1 MKKDIPADETCAA
14 VASGMLD
21 KVFFAPE
28 AADPLPTLLR
38 DWKAGQHT
46 KRYACD
52 LVEILHATCKIMDSS
67 KHGNSQEYLRKILKP
82 VQTLDIYGAL
92 LEAFSSNAPAINH
105 FVYAFLRRVAQ
116 CPLEGASRSPL
127 TPSTR
132 RLLDRVRPCSLRTQA

>member
-1 MKKDIPADETCAA
+1 MERSASLYREILRALEALQHGDRDSRKDRSRLMKKDIPADETCAA

-52 LVEILHATCKIMDSS
+52 LVEILHATTKIVDSS
-67 KHGNSQEYLRKILKP
+67 KHGNAQEYLRKI
-82 VQTLDIYGAL
+82 
-92 LEAFSSNAPAINH
+92 SS
-105 FVYAFLRRVAQ
+105 
-116 CPLEGASRSPL
+116 
-127 TPSTR
+127 
-132 RLLDRVRPCSLRTQA
+132 PCKR